1 MIAFLIRRL
10 VQAVA
15 VVFGVTIILFLILHA
30 LPGGP
35 ARGLLGAEATPAQ
48 VHLFI
53 VENGYNRPLY
63 AQYATFVGQLVQGN
77 LGYAYQYNE
86 PVTTLIGQDLP
97 KSAVLLGLAYAV
109 ALLIALP
116 LGILQAVRRN
126 GVMDYVTSALSFV
139 AYSMPPFWLGI
150 LLILAFAVSSHILPP
165 EGPQGATVGAVLSNP
180 AALVLPVVTQALI
193 AMATFSRFMRSSA
206 IENLLQDYIRTAR
219 AMGIPERQVRFRYL
233 LRNSLLPI
241 ITLIGLSLPAMISGV
256 VITESV
262 FNYPGMGLLFWNSAT
277 SHDFPVLL
285 GATVVI
291 AVATVLGSLLADV
304 LYAIVDPRIRYS

>member
-1 MIAFLIRRL
+1 VIAYLIKRL
-10 VQAVA
+10 IQAVV
-15 VVFGVTIILFLILHA
+15 VVFGVTIILFVILHA

-35 ARGLLGAEATPAQ
+35 ARGMLGAEATAAQ
-48 VHLFI
+48 VHTFI
-53 VENGYNRPLY
+53 VENGYDKPLIV
-63 AQYATFVGQLVQGN
+63 QYGNFVGQLVQGN

-86 PVTTLIGQDLP
+86 TVTTLIGQDLP

-109 ALLIALP
+109 ALLIAIP
-116 LGILQAVRRN
+116 LGIIQAVRRN
-126 GVMDYVTSALSFV
+126 GVVDYVTSALSFI

-150 LLILAFAVSSHILPP
+150 LLILAFAVSTHILPP
-165 EGPQGATVGAVLSNP
+165 EAPQGATVGAVLSDP
-180 AALVLPVVTQALI
+180 KAMVLPVLTQALI
-193 AMATFSRFMRSSA
+193 AIATFSRFMRSSA

-219 AMGIPERQVRFRYL
+219 AMGIPERKVRFSYL

-241 ITLIGLSLPAMISGV
+241 ITLIGLSLPAMIGGV

-285 GATVVI
+285 GATVII
-291 AVATVLGSLLADV
+291 AGATVAGSLLADL
-304 LYAIVDPRIRYS
+304 LYAVADPRIRYS

>member
-1 MIAFLIRRL
+1 MIVYLIRRL
-10 VQAVA
+10 LQAVV
-15 VVFGVTIILFLILHA
+15 VVFGVTIILFIILHA

-35 ARGLLGAEATPAQ
+35 ARGTLGASATQAQ
-48 VHLFI
+48 VHQFI
-53 VENGYNRPLY
+53 VENGYDKPLY
-63 AQYATFVGQLVQGN
+63 VQYGHFVGQLVQGN

-86 PVTTLIGQDLP
+86 TVTTLIGQDLP

-109 ALLIALP
+109 ALLVAIP
-116 LGILQAVRRN
+116 LGIMQAVRRN
-126 GVMDYVTSALSFV
+126 GVIDHVTSALSFI

-150 LLILAFAVSSHILPP
+150 LLILAFAVSTHILPP
-165 EGPQGATVGAVLSNP
+165 EGPQGATVGAVLNDP
-180 AALVLPVVTQALI
+180 KALILPVVTQALI
-193 AMATFSRFMRSSA
+193 AIATFSRFMRSSA

-219 AMGIPERQVRFRYL
+219 AMGIPERKVRFSYL

-241 ITLIGLSLPAMISGV
+241 VTLLGLSLPAMIGGV

-291 AVATVLGSLLADV
+291 AGATVLGSLLADF
-304 LYAIVDPRIRYS
+304 LYAVVDPRIRYA

>member
-1 MIAFLIRRL
+1 LI
-10 VQAVA
+10 QAVV
-15 VVFGVTIILFLILHA
+15 VVFGVTIILFIILHA

-35 ARGLLGAEATPAQ
+35 ARGMLGAEATAAQ
-48 VHLFI
+48 VHTFI
-53 VENGYNRPLY
+53 VENGYDKPLIV
-63 AQYATFVGQLVQGN
+63 QYGNFVGQLVQGN

-86 PVTTLIGQDLP
+86 TVTTLIGQDLP

-109 ALLIALP
+109 ALFIAIP
-116 LGILQAVRRN
+116 LGIIQAVRRN
-126 GVMDYVTSALSFV
+126 GIVDYVTSALSFI

-150 LLILAFAVSSHILPP
+150 LLILAFAVSTHILPP
-165 EGPQGATVGAVLSNP
+165 EAPQGATVGAVLSDP
-180 AALVLPVVTQALI
+180 KAMVLPVLTQALI
-193 AMATFSRFMRSSA
+193 AIATFSRFMRSSA

-219 AMGIPERQVRFRYL
+219 AMGIPERKVRFNYL

-241 ITLIGLSLPAMISGV
+241 ITLIGLSLPAMIGGV

-285 GATVVI
+285 GATVII
-291 AVATVLGSLLADV
+291 AGATVLGSLLADL
-304 LYAIVDPRIRYS
+304 LYAVADPRIRYS